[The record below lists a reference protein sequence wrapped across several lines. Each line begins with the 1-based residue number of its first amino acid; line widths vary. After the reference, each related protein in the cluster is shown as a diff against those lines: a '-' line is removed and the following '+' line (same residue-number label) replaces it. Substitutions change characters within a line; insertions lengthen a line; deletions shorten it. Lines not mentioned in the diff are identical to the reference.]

1 PAGRVGAPAFS
12 APPPGRACS
21 GGASSRRGGSGLPP
35 SAPAPR
41 GRPSVRRS
49 RPTGRCDRDSGRA
62 DGVTLSDA
70 DDAPVGAC
78 GARLRSPGGCEGTPE
93 PPVGDVPAGGAGG
106 TEGRGSGPCSP
117 STGHCD
123 RGSGRT
129 GGAPVSEAGDLPEG
143 ACGARLGSPGGCDD
157 VPGPP
162 PGGASGPGTG
172 DVAAGDAGASLGCA
186 RGAASRA
193 GGRWGD

>member
-1 PAGRVGAPAFS
+1 PQSAGISGRAAAGGGGSACSREPLGASSRRGGVPEAGSHSPAGLRGASSFS

-49 RPTGRCDRDSGRA
+49 RPAGRGDRDSGRA

-106 TEGRGSGPCSP
+106 TEGRG
-117 STGHCD
+117 
-123 RGSGRT
+123 
-129 GGAPVSEAGDLPEG
+129 
-143 ACGARLGSPGGCDD
+143 
-157 VPGPP
+157 
-162 PGGASGPGTG
+162 
-172 DVAAGDAGASLGCA
+172 
-186 RGAASRA
+186 
-193 GGRWGD
+193 